1 MILSR
6 AIAIERKLLF
16 SKIGLIDQFRKAVFV
31 PLRFLLFSWLIL
43 IRKMT
48 SGGVLESSGSPLVD
62 GHRDFQNRCR
72 NGWEN
77 WSWSWHFEHR
87 NQFSDC
93 LSLSKWGLPTS
104 TSIFSAIS
112 ASILKISVPINK
124 RRSWRFRNTP
134 KHQLSDEYWPRK
146 QQKTKKLSKLI
157 KTPVFGD
164 LPFSLNCHN
173 LAQNNPIF
181 ASWGCFG
188 ILRTSSWWW
197 AQRFL
202 KLMHPGLRNWRKRE
216 SHSYPR
222 QLYIEKPQ

>member
-1 MILSR
+1 M
-6 AIAIERKLLF
+6 
-16 SKIGLIDQFRKAVFV
+16 
-31 PLRFLLFSWLIL
+31 
-43 IRKMT
+43 
-48 SGGVLESSGSPLVD
+48 SGGVSESSGSPLVD

-77 WSWSWHFEHR
+77 WSWSWQPSFG
-87 NQFSDC
+87 
-93 LSLSKWGLPTS
+93 KWQTVRKLISVLKVPTS

-146 QQKTKKLSKLI
+146 QQKTKRLSKLI
-157 KTPVFGD
+157 KTPIFGD
-164 LPFSLNCHN
+164 LPFSLNCCN
-173 LAQNNPIF
+173 LAQNNPNF

-216 SHSYPR
+216 SHS
-222 QLYIEKPQ
+222 

>member
-1 MILSR
+1 M
-6 AIAIERKLLF
+6 
-16 SKIGLIDQFRKAVFV
+16 

-48 SGGVLESSGSPLVD
+48 SGGVSESSGSPLVD

-77 WSWSWHFEHR
+77 WSWSW
-87 NQFSDC
+87 QPSIG
-93 LSLSKWGLPTS
+93 KWQKGRKMISVLKVPTS

-112 ASILKISVPINK
+112 ASIFKISVPIIK
-124 RRSWRFRNTP
+124 RRSWGFRNTP

-157 KTPVFGD
+157 KTPIFGD
-164 LPFSLNCHN
+164 LPFSLKCHN
-173 LAQNNPIF
+173 LAQNNPNF

-216 SHSYPR
+216 SHF
-222 QLYIEKPQ
+222 